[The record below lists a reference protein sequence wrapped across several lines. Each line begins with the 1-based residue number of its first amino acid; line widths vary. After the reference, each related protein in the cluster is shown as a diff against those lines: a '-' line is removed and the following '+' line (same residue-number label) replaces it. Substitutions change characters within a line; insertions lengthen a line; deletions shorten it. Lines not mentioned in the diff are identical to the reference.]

1 MSRDRVLQ
9 RCPRFTV
16 DVGLDPE
23 HRHVIA
29 LPYIGHDL
37 DQCDLIFLSFRSWK
51 PREGAYVG
59 GVQIG

>member
-1 MSRDRVLQ
+1 M
-9 RCPRFTV
+9 